1 MQVIYKR
8 LVLLSVALTFAVV
21 VLGAYV
27 RLNDAG
33 LGCPD
38 WPGCYGQIGVPQAAQ
53 EIAQAQQQ
61 FPGAQLEPRKGWI
74 EMVHRYCASILGLM
88 IVAIALIAWRRRA
101 DLKQSPALA
110 LILVAVVVLQ
120 GMLGMWTVTLL
131 LRPAIVTAHLLGGMT
146 TLALLSWL
154 ALGQFVSGSSKDI
167 MLRSRLHRVAGIA
180 LIVLTVQIALGGW
193 VSTNY
198 AAIACSD
205 FPTCRGR
212 GIPSAM
218 DFFNGFHLSRELGET
233 GQGELLSIQALTAI
247 HWTHRIGALVT
258 TLVLGALAF
267 RLLTLPAG
275 RKIGTLLLGV
285 LSIQIWLGIANA
297 VSFAPLSLAVLHNA
311 FAALLL
317 TTLVATNYLLH
328 H

>member
-1 MQVIYKR
+1 MQSVYKP

-38 WPGCYGQIGVPQAAQ
+38 WPGCYGHIGVPQAPH

-61 FPGAQLEPRKGWI
+61 FPGAQLQPRKGWI

-88 IVAIALIAWRRRA
+88 IVAIAFIAWRKRV
-101 DLKQSPALA
+101 DLKQSPALPLIVVA
-110 LILVAVVVLQ
+110 LVIVQ

-146 TLALLSWL
+146 TLALLTWL
-154 ALGQFVSGSSKDI
+154 ALGQFVSGSSKGI
-167 MLRSRLHRVAGIA
+167 IARSSLHSLAAIA
-180 LIVLTVQIALGGW
+180 LVVLIIQIALGGW

-212 GIPSAM
+212 WIPSAM
-218 DFFNGFHLSRELGET
+218 DFSNGFHLLRELGQT
-233 GQGELLSIQALTAI
+233 AQGELLGIQALTAI
-247 HWTHRIGALVT
+247 NWTHRMGALGT

-267 RLLTLPAG
+267 RLLTLRAG
-275 RKIGTLLLGV
+275 RNIGVLLLAV
-285 LSIQIWLGIANA
+285 LSIQILLGIAN
-297 VSFAPLSLAVLHNA
+297 VLSFAPLSLAVPHNA

-317 TTLVATNYLLH
+317 ATLVATNYLLYH
-328 H
+328 